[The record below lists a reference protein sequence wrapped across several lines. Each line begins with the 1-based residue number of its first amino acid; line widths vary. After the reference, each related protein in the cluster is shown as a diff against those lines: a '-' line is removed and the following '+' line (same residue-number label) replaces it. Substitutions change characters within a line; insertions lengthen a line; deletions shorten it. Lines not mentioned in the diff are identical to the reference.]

1 MNKLKLKTVI
11 AGATR
16 NSLKIVLSMLLA
28 SATSIYAQEE
38 AYFNPLRT
46 AVPSLTIAPDARGGA
61 MGDIGAATEPD
72 VFSQY
77 WNPAKYVFAPS
88 KAGVGFSYTPWLAKL
103 VSDINLFNVSGY
115 SKVGSSENLA
125 LGASIRYFSMGD
137 ITLSTEHQPNTGE
150 ASPYEMAA
158 DVSISLKASEHLSIA
173 AAVRYIRSDLGGG
186 TDAGQEPAVGVAA
199 DIAGYYNTQVDVGSR
214 ESLLGVGLNISNIG
228 GKVSYDGGSTE
239 VFLPT
244 NLRLGASLQMPL
256 DNYNTLAINAD
267 INKYLVPTPPG
278 MDASPEDKKK
288 YEETAAISGIFSSFN
303 DAPGGMKEELQ
314 EVVWSLG
321 AEYAY
326 DRKFFARAG
335 YSRENPAKGNR
346 QYFALGGGIKLTAL
360 QIDMAYLISSTPSN
374 PLDQTLRLS
383 LSFDMDGMKGLLQ

>member
-16 NSLKIVLSMLLA
+16 NSLKIVLSMLFA

-38 AYFNPLRT
+38 SFNPLRT

-88 KAGVGFSYTPWLAKL
+88 KAGFGFSYTPWLAKL
-103 VSDINLFNVSGY
+103 VNDINLFNVSGY

-125 LGASIRYFSMGD
+125 IGASIRYFSMGN
-137 ITLSTEHQPNTGE
+137 IILSTEHQANSGE

-158 DVSISLKASEHLSIA
+158 DVSISLKASEHISIA
-173 AAVRYIRSDLGGG
+173 GAFRYIRSDLGAG
-186 TDAGQEPAVGVAA
+186 TEADQYPAQGVAA
-199 DIAGYYNTQVDVGSR
+199 DIAGYYNTKVDIGSR

-228 GKVSYDGGSTE
+228 GKVSYNGGVTE
-239 VFLPT
+239 MFLPT

-256 DNYNTLAINAD
+256 DNFNTLAINAD

-278 MDASPEDKKK
+278 TGANDDDRTK
-288 YEETAAISGIFSSFN
+288 YNETAAISGIFSSFN

-314 EVVWSLG
+314 EVTWSLG

-335 YSRENPAKGNR
+335 YFHENPAKGNR
-346 QYFALGGGIKLTAL
+346 QYFSLGGGFKLTAF
-360 QIDMAYLISSTPSN
+360 QMDVAYLISSTPSN
-374 PLDQTLRLS
+374 PLDQTLRFS
-383 LSFDMDGMKGLLQ
+383 LSFDVDGMKGLLQ